1 MQLLIIIRI
10 SKKTICLKFKTIA
23 TDKYINE
30 NKTATFNKGD
40 RVVMHSCAEDSFY
53 KDTIWTCETDS
64 FLDKGKEE
72 VVFLEFF
79 SGCFSTQFL
88 KREKKQ
94 TITKTNN

>member
-1 MQLLIIIRI
+1 M
-10 SKKTICLKFKTIA
+10 A

-40 RVVMHSCAEDSFY
+40 RVVMHSCAEASFY

-72 VVFLEFF
+72 VDFLEFF

>member
-1 MQLLIIIRI
+1 M
-10 SKKTICLKFKTIA
+10 A

-40 RVVMHSCAEDSFY
+40 RVVMHSCAEACFY

-64 FLDKGKEE
+64 FLSNGKHE

-79 SGCFSTQFL
+79 SGYFSTQFL
-88 KREKKQ
+88 KRAKKQ